1 MQRSKANAKANAL
14 VSIAG
19 MAMALA
25 LIASAS
31 LLQTG
36 CSKKQGGTSSSNDG
50 AAEKTESS
58 STDLVELAGSTNA
71 GKAESSSQGSTA
83 NALAEDAS
91 AAEGTDSLDTDSAE
105 AAEAAEAAEPVN
117 ASSEILP
124 PQGFDP
130 FANHR
135 SKVGS
140 TCYTFPIFRIFGFS
154 KDGKMAYSLEED
166 VDGRGGTIIQYIIQ
180 DLVTDKILWTTKDDT
195 ENWTGEQDSMATLTT
210 FLISLN
216 NKKAELKSA
225 MQKYGIIQAD
235 SEFLQFPTKDG
246 YSCTANV
253 QDKTKGGDDDWLGKI
268 DYQIRVKNPAGKS
281 KTVASAKD
289 EKAYQVVVCGYFKNP
304 YENRLAII
312 YGEEKYVFEGTG
324 ISYHV
329 AGCDLSEGSFN

>member
-1 MQRSKANAKANAL
+1 
-14 VSIAG
+14 
-19 MAMALA
+19 
-25 LIASAS
+25 
-31 LLQTG
+31 
-36 CSKKQGGTSSSNDG
+36 
-50 AAEKTESS
+50 
-58 STDLVELAGSTNA
+58 
-71 GKAESSSQGSTA
+71 
-83 NALAEDAS
+83 
-91 AAEGTDSLDTDSAE
+91 
-105 AAEAAEAAEPVN
+105 
-117 ASSEILP
+117 
-124 PQGFDP
+124 
-130 FANHR
+130 
-135 SKVGS
+135 
-140 TCYTFPIFRIFGFS
+140 
-154 KDGKMAYSLEED
+154 MAYSLEED

-216 NKKAELKSA
+216 NKKAELKNA

-246 YSCTANV
+246 YSCTANI
-253 QDKTKGGDDDWLGKI
+253 QDKTKDGEDDWFGKI

-289 EKAYQVVVCGYFKNP
+289 VQAYQVVVCGYFKNP

>member
-1 MQRSKANAKANAL
+1 
-14 VSIAG
+14 

-91 AAEGTDSLDTDSAE
+91 AAEGTDSLDTDI
-105 AAEAAEAAEPVN
+105 AEAAEAAEPVN

-154 KDGKMAYSLEED
+154 KDGKMAYSLEEE

-180 DLVTDKILWTTKDDT
+180 DLVGTQKRNAKIRH
-195 ENWTGEQDSMATLTT
+195 NSGRQ
-210 FLISLN
+210 
-216 NKKAELKSA
+216 
-225 MQKYGIIQAD
+225 
-235 SEFLQFPTKDG
+235 
-246 YSCTANV
+246 
-253 QDKTKGGDDDWLGKI
+253 
-268 DYQIRVKNPAGKS
+268 
-281 KTVASAKD
+281 
-289 EKAYQVVVCGYFKNP
+289 
-304 YENRLAII
+304 
-312 YGEEKYVFEGTG
+312 
-324 ISYHV
+324 
-329 AGCDLSEGSFN
+329 

>member
-1 MQRSKANAKANAL
+1 MQRSKTNARL
-14 VSIAG
+14 SIAG

-25 LIASAS
+25 LIASAAF
-31 LLQTG
+31 LQTG
-36 CSKKQGGTSSSNDG
+36 CSKKQAGTSSG
-50 AAEKTESS
+50 KEEAAEKAESS
-58 STDLVELAGSTNA
+58 STDLLELAGSTST
-71 GKAESSSQGSTA
+71 GKTASSSDGFTA
-83 NALAEDAS
+83 NALAGDAS
-91 AAEGTDSLDTDSAE
+91 EAEGTGDSDTNTELADS
-105 AAEAAEAAEPVN
+105 AEPVN

-140 TCYTFPIFRIFGFS
+140 TCNTFPIFRIFGFS

-195 ENWTGEQDSMATLTT
+195 EDWTGEQDSMATLTT

-246 YSCTANV
+246 YSCTASF
-253 QDKTKGGDDDWLGKI
+253 QDKTKDGDDDWLGKI

-281 KTVASAKD
+281 KTVSSAKD
-289 EKAYQVVVCGYFKNP
+289 VKAYQVVVCGYFKNP

-324 ISYHV
+324 ITYHI
-329 AGCDLSEGSFN
+329 AGCDLSEESFN

>member
-1 MQRSKANAKANAL
+1 MQRSKANANAL

-58 STDLVELAGSTNA
+58 STDLLELAGSTNA
-71 GKAESSSQGSTA
+71 GKAESSYQSSTA

-91 AAEGTDSLDTDSAE
+91 EAEGTDSLDTDI
-105 AAEAAEAAEPVN
+105 AEAAEPVN

-140 TCYTFPIFRIFGFS
+140 TCNTFPIFRIFGFS
-154 KDGKMAYSLEED
+154 KDGKMAYSLEEE
-166 VDGRGGTIIQYIIQ
+166 VDGRGGTIIQYMIQ

-195 ENWTGEQDSMATLTT
+195 EDWTGEQDSMATLTT
-210 FLISLN
+210 FQISLN
-216 NKKAELKSA
+216 NKKSELRSA

-246 YSCTANV
+246 YSCTANI
-253 QDKTKGGDDDWLGKI
+253 QDKTKDGEDDWLGKI

-289 EKAYQVVVCGYFKNP
+289 VQAYQVVVCGYFKNP

-329 AGCDLSEGSFN
+329 AGCDLSEESFN